1 MNINVCRIDD
11 RLIHGQIV
19 TKWIKEANAKMIMV
33 VDDKAA
39 SDKMLQTILKFA
51 VPAGIQLQILNKEV
65 AVKTVA
71 EDTSNTNVLMLVRN
85 PKEAN
90 LLVEMGMKLDSIIV
104 GNISNSKSKV
114 GRTQLLDYIYVEPDD
129 VEALKSLNAKGVR
142 LEVKAVP
149 EERAKDCHID
159 ELGFVLYY
167 TNQCPFN
174 AKYVSVIEN
183 VSKDLNIAFKAIHLD
198 TKEKAQNAPTPITTY
213 ALFYNGEY
221 VTNDVMNEKKFIK
234 LLSNLGL

>member
-129 VEALKSLNAKGVR
+129 VEALKRLNAKGVH

-149 EERAKDCHID
+149 EERAKDPM
-159 ELGFVLYY
+159 EL
-167 TNQCPFN
+167 
-174 AKYVSVIEN
+174 
-183 VSKDLNIAFKAIHLD
+183 IA
-198 TKEKAQNAPTPITTY
+198 
-213 ALFYNGEY
+213 
-221 VTNDVMNEKKFIK
+221 KKFK
-234 LLSNLGL
+234 